1 MKEKRRVHFT
11 RAAPMSD
18 NFNHTFIYWVSQSS
32 VMMVLLMCVL
42 VAAPLTA
49 CRWRRWRWWGLT
61 DTPICDAPPGVRAWQ
76 YTDMTD
82 IHSTPPPLLPSL
94 LQSTMICITLMM
106 PRPPVEQCLHLWLS
120 CTQQINLLHFQMFLH
135 LYAMKQTTIH
145 TSANTWWC
153 LSTPNWCPYLYLRH
167 YSSRWP

>member
-49 CRWRRWRWWGLT
+49 CCWRRRGLT
-61 DTPICDAPPGVRAWQ
+61 DTPISDARPGARAWL
-76 YTDMTD
+76 YADMTD
-82 IHSTPPPLLPSL
+82 IWNYFEA
-94 LQSTMICITLMM
+94 I
-106 PRPPVEQCLHLWLS
+106 
-120 CTQQINLLHFQMFLH
+120 
-135 LYAMKQTTIH
+135 
-145 TSANTWWC
+145 
-153 LSTPNWCPYLYLRH
+153 
-167 YSSRWP
+167 